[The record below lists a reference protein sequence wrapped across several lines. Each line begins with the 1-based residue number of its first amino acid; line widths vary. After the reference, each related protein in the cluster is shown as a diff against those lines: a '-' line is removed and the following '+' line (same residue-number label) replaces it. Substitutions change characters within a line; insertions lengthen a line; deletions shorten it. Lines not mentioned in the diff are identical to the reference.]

1 MEISIVKDILR
12 GTPHVIVARSGQ
24 SILAKSVTKF
34 GTSIASSI
42 QASGKID
49 HKSLPDGFGATE
61 FKHVSENV
69 ASMVMESY
77 IEPELERIKLINKA
91 AATQTAKSHNERNIL
106 MRSGSSRAPS
116 SIPLRLARSVD
127 AKLNLIDYKASKF
140 KVTSRLGSVVATL
153 RSSEIGFDSNRN
165 ILVAKKNNPGA
176 DAVIERI
183 VKTVGHGPLRR
194 FMQADAPL
202 IQEKASSRRAERRAK
217 IISSKSLD
225 AAPSLATEAKIA
237 ESIKARF
244 K

>member
-1 MEISIVKDILR
+1 MEISIIKDVLR
-12 GTPHVIVARSGQ
+12 GTPHVIVAKSGQ
-24 SILAKSVTKF
+24 SILAKSVTSF
-34 GTSIASSI
+34 GTSIANTI

-61 FKHVSENV
+61 FKHVSENI

-91 AATQTAKSHNERNIL
+91 AAVQKAKSHNERNIL

-116 SIPLRLARSVD
+116 SIPIRVAGSVD

-153 RSSEIGFDSNRN
+153 RNSEIGFDANRN
-165 ILVAKKNNPGA
+165 ILVAKKNNPSA
-176 DAVIERI
+176 DIAIERI
-183 VKTVGHGPLRR
+183 VKSVGHGALRR
-194 FMQADAPL
+194 FMQDNPRAL
-202 IQEKASSRRAERRAK
+202 HSKASNRRAERRAK
-217 IISSKSLD
+217 IVSSKSVD
-225 AAPSLATEAKIA
+225 SIQPQNINAKMA